1 MKSEYAHENLNEEIR
16 SISGYYILESEMLLN
31 HNGREVLYIVG
42 YGIVDNSCCGVG
54 GCRYALVPGYI
65 LEWKNKKNEN
75 GDAVSEVEPVS
86 DKESQSD
93 IQKVIM
99 EDATITQVIFS

>member
-1 MKSEYAHENLNEEIR
+1 M
-16 SISGYYILESEMLLN
+16 
-31 HNGREVLYIVG
+31 
-42 YGIVDNSCCGVG
+42 
-54 GCRYALVPGYI
+54 PGYI